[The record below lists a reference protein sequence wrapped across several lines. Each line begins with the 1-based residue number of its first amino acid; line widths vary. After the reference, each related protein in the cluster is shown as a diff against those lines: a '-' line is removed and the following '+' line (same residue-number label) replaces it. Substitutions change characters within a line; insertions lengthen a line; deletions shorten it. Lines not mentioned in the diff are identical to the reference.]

1 MIGTEIAFRLA
12 PGSGDQARSIADRLA
27 RLAPAA
33 VEHVLFLDD
42 GAGEYGCLAV
52 WRTADDA
59 ADYTAHPGVIAEAI
73 ALGELM
79 GKPTRVRTY
88 TMEHQHRVPRDGA
101 APA

>member
-12 PGSGDQARSIADRLA
+12 PGSGDQARSIAGRLA
-27 RLAPAA
+27 RLAPAS

-42 GAGEYGCLAV
+42 AAGDYGCLAV

-59 ADYTAHPGVIAEAI
+59 TAYIAHPDVATEVA

-88 TMEHQHRVPRDGA
+88 VMEDQHRISRDGGA
-101 APA
+101 SA